1 MKRDW
6 SVFRITILLYA
17 IVVLLPLNYYFAN
30 RSFESMQNDGV
41 TMNRLVYI
49 NGTIQRVV
57 GIDDTAERQKLID
70 EIEVSLKAIDHDFL
84 QASSNIEYVAL
95 FRANEGY
102 NATIE
107 AWIELKM
114 ALEQQ
119 QPIGVYGDKCWRE
132 VNSFSNMAEEMLSY
146 KSETML
152 DRLYL
157 SLIFTMLSVIVLV
170 FFIRL
175 YIRIQI
181 QKHAIHDHVTGLYNK
196 KYYNEALQKAK
207 LLATRQEHSLSLLV
221 LSFDNY
227 EEMHKDIDK
236 KQFELFLQEF
246 SKQFREFFRQSDTIC
261 RIEANSFVAISPDA
275 SLENAQKLALR
286 LEKRLTLHK
295 FELKSSVD
303 LRIGVAN
310 YHKDSGL
317 PLLEEA
323 QEVMKRNPLVSVG
336 GDL

>member
-6 SVFRITILLYA
+6 SILRITILLYA
-17 IVVLLPLNYYFAN
+17 IVILLPLNYYFAN
-30 RSFESMQNDGV
+30 RSFKSMQNDGV

-49 NGTIQRVV
+49 NGAIQRVI
-57 GIDDTAERQKLID
+57 GLEDTSERQRLIS
-70 EIEVSLKAIDHDFL
+70 EIELSFKAIDHDFL
-84 QASSNIEYVAL
+84 QASANAEYVVL

-102 NATIE
+102 SAMID

-114 ALEQQ
+114 AFDEHDLAHAL
-119 QPIGVYGDKCWRE
+119 GDKCWRE
-132 VNSFSNMAEEMLSY
+132 VNSFSKMAEEMLNY

-157 SLIFTMLSVIVLV
+157 SLIFTMLTIIALV
-170 FFIRL
+170 FLIRF

-227 EEMHKDIDK
+227 DDIKKGLTK
-236 KQFELFLQEF
+236 KQFKAFLQEF
-246 SKQFREFFRQSDTIC
+246 SNQFREFFRQSDTVC
-261 RIEANSFVAISPDA
+261 RIESNCFVAITPDA
-275 SLENAQKLALR
+275 NIENEQNLALR
-286 LEKRLTLHK
+286 LEKRLKLHQ
-295 FELKSSVD
+295 FELKTGVN
-303 LRIGVAN
+303 LRVGVAS
-310 YHKDSGL
+310 YHKDSGM

-323 QEVMKRNPLVSVG
+323 QEVMKRNASVSIEG
-336 GDL
+336 RL